1 MVHQTDEDTG
11 IYEIGAVAELIGEHP
26 ETLRVWERNGLVRP
40 DRSQYRR
47 RYSNNDLKR
56 LRFIKQL
63 LDEGGLNLAGIR
75 LVTQMYPCWYIRRC
89 KGGASRSSKER
100 VNAAKPCWKEEGT
113 YCRIVADLSELCSSC
128 DMVKRCHQCNGCK
141 E

>member
-89 KGGASRSSKER
+89 KEEPPAAARSGSMPPSPAGRKKAPIA
-100 VNAAKPCWKEEGT
+100 VSW
-113 YCRIVADLSELCSSC
+113 RI
-128 DMVKRCHQCNGCK
+128 
-141 E
+141 